1 MPESESTNRV
11 EMVTHTHT
19 QRATAWLCLAVAVL
33 IALMPAAGV
42 MVCLGHNGHVGIGVP
57 TKTSSC
63 PCEHHSATE
72 DEPSADLAKNE
83 SRHPPCSDIAL
94 DPPEGFSDAGL
105 AKKLPKPAHTPP
117 DDDCSPPVA
126 FWAPDHG
133 GMVQAGPT
141 QPSWV
146 SSAAPR
152 PREHLEH
159 KRSVVLL
166 I

>member
-72 DEPSADLAKNE
+72 DEPSADLAENE
-83 SRHPPCSDIAL
+83 DRHPPCSAIA
-94 DPPEGFSDAGL
+94 PI
-105 AKKLPKPAHTPP
+105 LPK
-117 DDDCSPPVA
+117 V
-126 FWAPDHG
+126 
-133 GMVQAGPT
+133 
-141 QPSWV
+141 
-146 SSAAPR
+146 R
-152 PREHLEH
+152 PRQKKEIAI
-159 KRSVVLL
+159 KIIKPSRVGSV
-166 I
+166 